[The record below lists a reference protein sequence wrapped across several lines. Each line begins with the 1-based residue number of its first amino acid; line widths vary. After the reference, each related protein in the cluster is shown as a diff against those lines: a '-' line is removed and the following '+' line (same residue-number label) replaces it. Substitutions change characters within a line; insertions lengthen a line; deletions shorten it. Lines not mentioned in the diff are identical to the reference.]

1 MAKSSPSLPSVTA
14 APVVEPATV
23 TSDPAVAP
31 VDQVEAAPVVEVLSE
46 SLALIVAEPAPGVR
60 RWIYDVTDDGR
71 VHASDNRESVT
82 PMNPNRAKALIK
94 AARKVFPN
102 AEIIMV
108 LVE

>member
-14 APVVEPATV
+14 VPFVEPATV
-23 TSDPAVAP
+23 TLA
-31 VDQVEAAPVVEVLSE
+31 EPVVAAVETAASVIEVISE

-102 AEIIMV
+102 AEIV
-108 LVE
+108 LVLV

>member
-1 MAKSSPSLPSVTA
+1 MAKSSAPLPSVTA
-14 APVVEPATV
+14 APFVEPAAV
-23 TSDPAVAP
+23 TLAEPVAAAV
-31 VDQVEAAPVVEVLSE
+31 ETAAPVIEVISE

-94 AARKVFPN
+94 AVRKAFPN
-102 AEIIMV
+102 AEIV
-108 LVE
+108 LVLV

>member
-14 APVVEPATV
+14 APFVEPASV
-23 TSDPAVAP
+23 TLAEPVAV
-31 VDQVEAAPVVEVLSE
+31 ETAAPAIEVISE

-71 VHASDNRESVT
+71 VHASDNRDSVT

-102 AEIIMV
+102 AEIV
-108 LVE
+108 LVLV

>member
-14 APVVEPATV
+14 FPFVEPATV
-23 TSDPAVAP
+23 TLAEPVVAAV
-31 VDQVEAAPVVEVLSE
+31 ETAAPVIEVISE

-71 VHASDNRESVT
+71 VHASDNRESVK

-94 AARKVFPN
+94 AVRKVFPN
-102 AEIIMV
+102 AEIV
-108 LVE
+108 LVLV